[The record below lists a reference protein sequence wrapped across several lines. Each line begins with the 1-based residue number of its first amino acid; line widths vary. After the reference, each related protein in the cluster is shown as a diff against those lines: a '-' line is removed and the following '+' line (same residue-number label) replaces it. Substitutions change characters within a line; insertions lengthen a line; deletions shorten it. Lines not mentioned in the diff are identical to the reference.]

1 MSNIRTEKPEFA
13 PETIDT
19 IQLDDVT
26 GGCGACRCGNIGG
39 VAYSQRAGFGID
51 PLFMILALQVFSQS
65 K

>member
-1 MSNIRTEKPEFA
+1 MSNTRSEKTELS

-39 VAYSQRAGFGID
+39 VAYSNRSGFGID